1 MDIDIVSRYVKLS
14 RTAGHPTTPAAERG
28 MAQRQMAKMEAQN
41 PGIDRAARLLRRI
54 EDDDLDDPPPPPPPS
69 SAWGADVP
77 QAGMWGT
84 ILSNPAVQA
93 AIMAAG
99 NQVGAAGA
107 QFVESLGAGS
117 GVSLPKLGRK
127 AWEVIDAEEVGLDV
141 GEEVIGLIVRVK
153 AGALDNE
160 KRAGKVLEQVCAAVA
175 EGLGFD
181 EDDDEED

>member
-14 RTAGHPTTPAAERG
+14 RTAEHPTTPATERG

-54 EDDDLDDPPPPPPPS
+54 EDDDLDDPPPPPPS
-69 SAWGADVP
+69 SSPWGADVP

-107 QFVESLGAGS
+107 QFVESLGAGG
-117 GVSLPKLGRK
+117 GVSLPKMGREV
-127 AWEVIDAEEVGLDV
+127 WEVIDAEEVGLDV

-153 AGALDNE
+153 EGALNNE

-181 EDDDEED
+181 DDDEED